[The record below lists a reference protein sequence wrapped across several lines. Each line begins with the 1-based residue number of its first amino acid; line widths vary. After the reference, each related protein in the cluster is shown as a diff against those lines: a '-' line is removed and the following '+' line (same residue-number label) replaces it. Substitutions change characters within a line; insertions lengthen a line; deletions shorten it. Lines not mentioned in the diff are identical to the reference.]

1 MAVVLLV
8 LIVNVF
14 RSAAQNA
21 SASAMTIKRIES
33 LSRRMQVLEDMGA
46 HCKRVVEKQQPVH
59 VEYKDQFAELMK
71 VSTELNQA
79 VAAISAK
86 RAEEQKLYVSALDSI
101 NKGERER
108 ESLNRCLT
116 ERQCKLQVFCFN
128 SALRFER
135 ERSSS
140 NCRKQC
146 KNLDSQKKKVHLR
159 GAKFPKAS
167 FFLTS
172 NRKKLKSYLTR

>member
-1 MAVVLLV
+1 VAVVLLV

-116 ERQCKLQVFCFN
+116 ERQCKLQVFF
-128 SALRFER
+128 
-135 ERSSS
+135 
-140 NCRKQC
+140 
-146 KNLDSQKKKVHLR
+146 
-159 GAKFPKAS
+159 
-167 FFLTS
+167 
-172 NRKKLKSYLTR
+172 

>member
-14 RSAAQNA
+14 RSATQNA

-101 NKGERER
+101 NRGERER
-108 ESLNRCLT
+108 ESLNRCII
-116 ERQCKLQVFCFN
+116 ERQCKLQVFF
-128 SALRFER
+128 
-135 ERSSS
+135 
-140 NCRKQC
+140 
-146 KNLDSQKKKVHLR
+146 
-159 GAKFPKAS
+159 
-167 FFLTS
+167 
-172 NRKKLKSYLTR
+172 

>member
-1 MAVVLLV
+1 VAVVLLV

-101 NKGERER
+101 NRGERER
-108 ESLNRCLT
+108 ESLNRCLI
-116 ERQCKLQVFCFN
+116 ERQCKLQVFF
-128 SALRFER
+128 
-135 ERSSS
+135 
-140 NCRKQC
+140 
-146 KNLDSQKKKVHLR
+146 
-159 GAKFPKAS
+159 
-167 FFLTS
+167 
-172 NRKKLKSYLTR
+172 